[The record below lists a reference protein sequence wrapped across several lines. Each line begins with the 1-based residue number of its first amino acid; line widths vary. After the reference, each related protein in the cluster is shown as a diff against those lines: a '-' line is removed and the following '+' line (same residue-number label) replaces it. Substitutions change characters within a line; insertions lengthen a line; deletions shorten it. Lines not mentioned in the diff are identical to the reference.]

1 MCDICLFHSL
11 TIVMFFPPGPGL
23 KSPQS
28 PLIDQVH
35 THIESY
41 LPTLVEVAS
50 GEQLEIKEGEAGS
63 WVN

>member
-1 MCDICLFHSL
+1 
-11 TIVMFFPPGPGL
+11 MFFLPGPGL

-35 THIESY
+35 THIETC
-41 LPTLVEVAS
+41 LPILVEVAS
-50 GEQLEIKEGEAGS
+50 GEQLEIKGGKAGS

>member
-1 MCDICLFHSL
+1 
-11 TIVMFFPPGPGL
+11 MFFPPGPGL